1 MNKHIHIQY
10 NQYTIC
16 TLGLGEPD
24 DEELE
29 ASSMNYI
36 HQNMSLLL

>member
-1 MNKHIHIQY
+1 MNIFTY
-10 NQYTIC
+10 NTINYTIC
-16 TLGLGEPD
+16 TLDLGEPD